1 MLLFCKLSFC
11 KKIAKKMTKRGVYK
25 MAEKANKRAAEKRM
39 EKIAEPARE
48 IDVLMDADVVVVG
61 GGPAGIAAS
70 VGAARTGAKTV
81 VVEQYG
87 CLGGLISIS
96 SMEPPGW
103 WREERTTMPG
113 GVVEDLDQK
122 MIARGAVQKTFFK
135 PSTSIAYDT
144 EMFKHVADEYVQ
156 ENGVIPVLHC
166 LGAAP
171 VMEGN
176 AIAGVIT
183 ESKSGRLAI
192 RAKRVVD
199 CTGDADMAYRAGAEC
214 VMAEERT
221 GNLGVGELLGGT
233 LVYGLTDID
242 VEAIEAEADA
252 DPAQR
257 HPVMH
262 KKMYHGIEKA
272 RAAGEKMPPYT
283 NKSYLYNRT
292 TRNELPALNHCW
304 YPVDGTDVM
313 SLTRA
318 EIESR
323 KSIVEIIPIFRKYE
337 KGMENAKLR
346 NFAMSIGV
354 RETRRIV
361 GEYRMAF
368 KDVFDEKKFPDA
380 IGIYPVCMDGA
391 EGVMPAFTEAY
402 FQVPYRITV
411 PLKIENL
418 LVAGR
423 CCSSLRRATTIT
435 RQVDFAM
442 VTGQAA
448 GAASALSIRQDVPPR
463 KVDIRQLQQE
473 LVKQRVRLD

>member
-1 MLLFCKLSFC
+1 MP
-11 KKIAKKMTKRGVYK
+11 
-25 MAEKANKRAAEKRM
+25 
-39 EKIAEPARE
+39 EKIIEPERE
-48 IDVLMDADVVVVG
+48 IEVLMDVDVVVVG

-70 VGAARTGAKTV
+70 VGAARLGAKTV

-96 SMEPPGW
+96 SMEPPAW

-113 GVVEDLDQK
+113 GIVEELDQK
-122 MIARGAVQKTFFK
+122 MIAMGAVQKSFFK
-135 PSTSIAYDT
+135 PATSIAYDT
-144 EMFKHVADEYVQ
+144 EMFKYVADEFVQ
-156 ENGVIPVLHC
+156 ENGVVPVLHC
-166 LGAAP
+166 MGVQP
-171 VMEGN
+171 VMDGN
-176 AIAGVIT
+176 TIVGVIT

-199 CTGDADMAYRAGAEC
+199 CTGDADIAYRAGVEC
-214 VMAEERT
+214 VMAEEPT
-221 GNLGVGELLGGT
+221 GDLGVGELQGGT
-233 LVYGLTDID
+233 LVYGLTDVD
-242 VEAIEAEADA
+242 VPAVEEEADS
-252 DPAQR
+252 DPSQR

-262 KKMYHGIEKA
+262 RKMYHGIAKA
-272 RAAGEKMPPYT
+272 RTAGETMPPYT
-283 NKSYLYNRT
+283 NKSFIYNRT

-323 KSIVEIIPIFRKYE
+323 KSIVEIIPILRKYE

-361 GEYRMAF
+361 GEYRMEF
-368 KDVFDEKKFPDA
+368 KDVFDERKFWDA
-380 IGIYPVCMDGA
+380 VGIYPVCMDGP
-391 EGVMPAFTEAY
+391 EGVLPAFTEAY

-411 PLKIENL
+411 PLRIENL

-423 CCSSLRRATTIT
+423 CCSSRRRATTIT

-448 GAASALSIRQDVPPR
+448 GTACALSIKQDVPPR
-463 KVDIRQLQQE
+463 NVDIPALQQA
-473 LVKQRVRLD
+473 LKKQHVKLDAFD